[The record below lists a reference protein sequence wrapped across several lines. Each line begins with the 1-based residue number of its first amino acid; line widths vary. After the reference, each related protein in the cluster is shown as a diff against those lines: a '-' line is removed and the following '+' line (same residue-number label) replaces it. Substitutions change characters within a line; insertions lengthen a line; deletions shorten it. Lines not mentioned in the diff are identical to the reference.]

1 MQQNTL
7 RERKKARTR
16 ERLVEVATRL
26 FVEKGFENTTADEI
40 AEAAE
45 VSRRTFFRYFPT
57 KESVVFP
64 GFQDRIT
71 AFRALV
77 EELQKQHSPF
87 ETIRQALLTF
97 SEEFTRRADE
107 LRNEWRIVSASP
119 TLIARDIEHDFE
131 YEKIFAE
138 VLANG
143 AEPGS
148 PRDFQ
153 ARVYAGAILGA
164 MRATLDE
171 WYMNDCEPKLFNLG
185 ERSIEVVE
193 MGARLFHEST
203 YAKDAPS
210 AECTEDAGDI
220 VSPE

>member
-1 MQQNTL
+1 MMQQHTL

-64 GFQDRIT
+64 GFEERIV
-71 AFRALV
+71 AFRAVMEHQRKLYP
-77 EELQKQHSPF
+77 PF
-87 ETIRQALLTF
+87 EAIRQALLVF
-97 SEEFTRRADE
+97 SREMSDRAEE
-107 LRNEWRIVSASP
+107 LQNEWRIVSASP

-138 VLANG
+138 ALADG

-148 PRDFQ
+148 DREFDS
-153 ARVYAGAILGA
+153 RVYAGAILGA
-164 MRATLDE
+164 VRATLDE
-171 WYMNDCEPKLFNLG
+171 WFMTDCKADLRLMG
-185 ERSIEVVE
+185 ERSMRVVE
-193 MGARLFHEST
+193 RGAKHFNIAAQPEM
-203 YAKDAPS
+203 AA
-210 AECTEDAGDI
+210 
-220 VSPE
+220 SPE